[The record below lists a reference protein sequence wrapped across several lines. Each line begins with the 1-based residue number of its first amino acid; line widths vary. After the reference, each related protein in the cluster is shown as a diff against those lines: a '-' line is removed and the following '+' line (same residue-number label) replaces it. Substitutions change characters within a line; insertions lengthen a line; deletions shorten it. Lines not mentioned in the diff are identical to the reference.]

1 MEDTWEG
8 RHALLSYTALVATQA
23 QPLVSLATRTCMWTH
38 CGQKM
43 ITDWLPC
50 STRNKLH
57 ACMYTTICVHY
68 QCINSGRS
76 AEAPQAHLYTTRP
89 SCITTYLPVACE
101 NVRHKQLHAGQPSGM
116 GAARLHAKHSL
127 LPPAHLIILP
137 LAQVE

>member
-23 QPLVSLATRTCMWTH
+23 QPLVSLAT
-38 CGQKM
+38 
-43 ITDWLPC
+43 
-50 STRNKLH
+50 
-57 ACMYTTICVHY
+57 
-68 QCINSGRS
+68 
-76 AEAPQAHLYTTRP
+76 TTRP
-89 SCITTYLPVACE
+89 SCITTHLPVACE